1 MISRK
6 QQVKIKC
13 YIKLSDLIL
22 AIKNRDFDQG
32 SFFCLYS
39 KDSMEPLES
48 NSLYFIDEYPQE
60 GAEGEDVFP
69 SDVIKNDL
77 ELCYY
82 GEQFIDVINNVISQI
97 NEPQVSAFVE
107 ALNYYM
113 DNDDFLDI
121 R

>member
-1 MISRK
+1 
-6 QQVKIKC
+6 
-13 YIKLSDLIL
+13 
-22 AIKNRDFDQG
+22 
-32 SFFCLYS
+32 
-39 KDSMEPLES
+39 ME
-48 NSLYFIDEYPQE
+48 Q
-60 GAEGEDVFP
+60 
-69 SDVIKNDL
+69 
-77 ELCYY
+77 CYY

>member
-13 YIKLSDLIL
+13 YIKLSDLTL
-22 AIKNRDFDQG
+22 AIKNKGFDQG

-39 KDSMEPLES
+39 KDSVEHLES

-69 SDVIKNDL
+69 SDVIKMIWS
-77 ELCYY
+77 C
-82 GEQFIDVINNVISQI
+82 VIM
-97 NEPQVSAFVE
+97 VSS
-107 ALNYYM
+107 LLM
-113 DNDDFLDI
+113 L
-121 R
+121 